1 MGNFNAS
8 KCVDDIVEWIR
19 KYFETNARPDTKAVI
34 GISGGKDSSIC
45 AALCVKALGKDRVL
59 GVLMPNGIQ
68 PDFGDSTKV
77 CQLLDIKCIPINIEA
92 AFSSL
97 AVQIT
102 THLDDNK
109 DMRINLPPRLR
120 MTTLYAVAQAIPEG
134 GRVVNTSN
142 YSERI
147 IGYSTKYGDSVGDF
161 SPLGELTVT
170 EVKAIGHELG
180 LPKYLV
186 DKPPADGL
194 SGMTDE
200 EKIGFTYEQLD
211 DYILNW
217 PDTKTCDSQTIE
229 KIKSMIKASEH
240 KRAPMPGFIMNQ
252 SYYA

>member
-59 GVLMPNGIQ
+59 GVLMPNGVQ
-68 PDFGDSTKV
+68 ADFGDSTEI
-77 CQLLDIKCIPINIEA
+77 CRFLDIKYVPINIEP

-97 AVQIT
+97 ACQIT
-102 THLDDNK
+102 CRLDDNE

-120 MTTLYAVAQAIPEG
+120 MATLYAVAQAIPEG

-142 YSERI
+142 YSERT

-180 LPKYLV
+180 LPDYLV

-211 DYILNW
+211 DYIFNNA
-217 PDTKTCDSQTIE
+217 DGKIGSQTVDKIE
-229 KIKSMIKASEH
+229 SMIKASEH
-240 KRAPMPGFIMNQ
+240 KRAPMPVFAIDPL
-252 SYYA
+252 YYI